1 LAQHDRHG
9 LRCGCVDYPMRNI
22 ENEARRAQQSKKVF
36 KKDFTKLD

>member
-1 LAQHDRHG
+1 
-9 LRCGCVDYPMRNI
+9 MRNI